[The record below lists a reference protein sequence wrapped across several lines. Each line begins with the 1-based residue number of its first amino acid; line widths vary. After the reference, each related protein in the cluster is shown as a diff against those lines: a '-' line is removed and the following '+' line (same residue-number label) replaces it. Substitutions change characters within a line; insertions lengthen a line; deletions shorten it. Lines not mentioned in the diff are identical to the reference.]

1 MDESKK
7 NEYKQKLLDLVPP
20 HPGSI
25 GNYAVRTQLREA
37 LEATA
42 DHLEDGDYWVLR
54 NSLIDDG
61 LIEQGRGKGGSVH
74 RIPPVTAAAAI
85 PEGAPPAALD
95 VASVTA
101 TEAETTGPTARPEMV
116 LYEPF
121 HNSIKVG
128 YVENYRIKRFIS
140 QITASQGRRLTG
152 GRWTRPDITLVAV
165 RTYAFTP
172 GKRLEVITF
181 ELKPSLDSA
190 LEGVF
195 EALAHSAFAHR
206 SYLAVDVSSYG
217 DSVED
222 ERIVHECSRL
232 GIGYITFEKPGDYE
246 TFDIVTPAK
255 LNEPDP
261 YEVDTF
267 IKTQISSVNQDELRE
282 WLA

>member
-1 MDESKK
+1 MNETKK
-7 NEYKQKLLDLVPP
+7 NEYKQQLLDLIPP
-20 HPGSI
+20 DPKSI
-25 GNYAVRTQLREA
+25 GNSTLRAQLREKIEA
-37 LEATA
+37 LG
-42 DHLEDGDYWVLR
+42 DHLEDGDYWTLR
-54 NSLIDDG
+54 NALIDDG

-74 RIPPVTAAAAI
+74 RIPPAASISSPPDTTDASAETAPAAAAD
-85 PEGAPPAALD
+85 GQAA
-95 VASVTA
+95 VT
-101 TEAETTGPTARPEMV
+101 TPRPEAA

-121 HNSIKVG
+121 HNTIKAG

-140 QITASQGRRLTG
+140 QITASQGRRSTG

-165 RTYAFTP
+165 RSYSFTP

-181 ELKPSLDSA
+181 ELKPNLDSA

-217 DSVED
+217 DNLED
-222 ERIVHECSRL
+222 ERIVQECSRL
-232 GIGYITFEKPGDYE
+232 GIGYITFENPGDYE

-267 IKTQISSVNQDELRE
+267 IKTQISSANQDELRE

>member
-1 MDESKK
+1 M
-7 NEYKQKLLDLVPP
+7 PP
-20 HPGSI
+20 ITTGTS
-25 GNYAVRTQLREA
+25 AE
-37 LEATA
+37 
-42 DHLEDGDYWVLR
+42 
-54 NSLIDDG
+54 
-61 LIEQGRGKGGSVH
+61 
-74 RIPPVTAAAAI
+74 TAAAPQTVSAT
-85 PEGAPPAALD
+85 AP
-95 VASVTA
+95 
-101 TEAETTGPTARPEMV
+101 EAEEAERITKPEV
-116 LYEPF
+116 ALYEPF
-121 HNSIKVG
+121 HKAIKLG

-140 QITASQGRRLTG
+140 QITASQGRRATG

-165 RTYAFTP
+165 RTYSFTP

-217 DSVED
+217 SSIED
-222 ERIVHECSRL
+222 ERIVQECSRL
-232 GIGYITFEKPGDYE
+232 GIGYITFEDPGDYE

-267 IKTQISSVNQDELRE
+267 IKTQISSANQEELRE